1 MCLQQPSRIAPSQ
14 AHAGLLLLGAVCRA
28 TRRIDEYSLLT
39 VLSGAAF
46 ISSSECP
53 VRYAEDIDFNPAAYV
68 LAVMAV
74 AALLWAW
81 VSHLA
86 FSVAAPAAAAAVP
99 AGRRLQKMHGRRFEY
114 DAAGVREDAPV
125 DDV

>member
-1 MCLQQPSRIAPSQ
+1 MTPLQ

-28 TRRIDEYSLLT
+28 MRRIDEYSLLT

-68 LAVMAV
+68 LAVMAI

-86 FSVAAPAAAAAVP
+86 FSVAAPAAVP